1 MRHIPDQLET
11 LRQASAGQGPLYA
24 LMDGALA
31 SELQAVL
38 IEHQPRLDY
47 LPLFLGDDKGSLAPV
62 SPYLIRINNFD
73 DNLLWWLLDEGQ
85 GKSWG
90 VYLCSQAELTALHH
104 HLFCLLSMRGL
115 EGEKLYFRYY
125 DPRVLR
131 PFWKALNQEEQNRLM
146 GPMQTILVE
155 DEKEP
160 GFWAYRRPKDMEP
173 PPYPPAPNDWTTLP
187 EPWWK
192 LTQTQWDAIS
202 DGTQVMRL
210 WKRVADQYPMLL
222 DYAIYSCPTYSLTK
236 PSEEIGQYLIKKAI
250 RQAVQSGA
258 KTDDGIFAYIGLMLH
273 VAPQFMKMRELHHI
287 HDMPAHTLDEYF
299 PQLLSQLLDSNSII
313 VPKKIWMKQWR
324 ILGVLENANG

>member
-62 SPYLIRINNFD
+62 SPYLIRINSFD

-90 VYLCSQAELTALHH
+90 IYLCSQTELTALHH
-104 HLFCLLSMRGL
+104 HLFCLLSVRGL

-131 PFWKALNQEEQNRLM
+131 PFWKALTKEEQNRLM
-146 GPMQTILVE
+146 GPIQTILVE

-160 GFWAYRRPKDMEP
+160 GFWAYRRPKELEV
-173 PPYPPAPNDWTTLP
+173 PPYPPAPNDWTELP
-187 EPWWK
+187 EPWWQINQVQHQALMDGFLHNFLRRFADHLAK
-192 LTQTQWDAIS
+192 IRDVLRPDYQFDFHSKEFIDILTKQANYFMKHGFEDELQLTQALEYV
-202 DGTQVMRL
+202 QVFNLNLLDKHVIEVVEIKGIDSSEKLERL
-210 WKRVADQYPMLL
+210 WDLKEA
-222 DYAIYSCPTYSLTK
+222 
-236 PSEEIGQYLIKKAI
+236 
-250 RQAVQSGA
+250 
-258 KTDDGIFAYIGLMLH
+258 
-273 VAPQFMKMRELHHI
+273 
-287 HDMPAHTLDEYF
+287 
-299 PQLLSQLLDSNSII
+299 
-313 VPKKIWMKQWR
+313 
-324 ILGVLENANG
+324 

>member
-31 SELQAVL
+31 PELQAVL

-90 VYLCSQAELTALHH
+90 IYLCSQAELTALHH
-104 HLFCLLSMRGL
+104 HLFCLLSVRGL

-131 PFWKALNQEEQNRLM
+131 PFWKALTKEEQNRLM
-146 GPMQTILVE
+146 GPIQTILVE

-160 GFWAYRRPKDMEP
+160 GFWAYRRPKELEM
-173 PPYPPAPNDWTTLP
+173 PPYPPAPNDWTQLP
-187 EPWWK
+187 EPWWE
-192 LTQTQWDAIS
+192 IN
-202 DGTQVMRL
+202 QVQHKALMDDLLQNFLRRFANYL
-210 WKRVADQYPMLL
+210 AETRDMLRPG
-222 DYAIYSCPTYSLTK
+222 Y
-236 PSEEIGQYLIKKAI
+236 
-250 RQAVQSGA
+250 
-258 KTDDGIFAYIGLMLH
+258 IFNFHSNEYIGVLRKQAHYFMQQGFKSEDELFEALKWVQVFSLNLQDIRVKQVVENHSMETFARLH
-273 VAPQFMKMRELHHI
+273 TMRRMATKREI
-287 HDMPAHTLDEYF
+287 
-299 PQLLSQLLDSNSII
+299 
-313 VPKKIWMKQWR
+313 
-324 ILGVLENANG
+324 